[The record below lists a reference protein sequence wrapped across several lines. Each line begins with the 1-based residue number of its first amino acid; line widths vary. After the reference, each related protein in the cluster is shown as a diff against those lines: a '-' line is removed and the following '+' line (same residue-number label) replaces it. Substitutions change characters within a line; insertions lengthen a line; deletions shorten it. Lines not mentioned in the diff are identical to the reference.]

1 MLVSYLTKEYE
12 MKTIS
17 YKQIVNDGVI
27 SASCVRLNGGGL
39 NRVMLV
45 TLTDKYVLSINPI
58 SYIFNARGELDP
70 IMITDLPTEKLQQLE
85 NTGEAY
91 FNGVGNVKYD
101 IYTAQIHE
109 KLGRK
114 LVINGEDY

>member
-1 MLVSYLTKEYE
+1 

-58 SYIFNARGELDP
+58 SYIFNERGELDP
-70 IMITDLPTEKLQQLE
+70 IMITDLPIEKLQKLE

-91 FNGVGNVKYD
+91 FNEVGNVKYD
-101 IYTAQIHE
+101 IHTAQIHE
-109 KLGRK
+109 RLGRK
-114 LVINGEDY
+114 VVINGDDY